1 MGSKVTS
8 RAIAYGLLRALL
20 VIGGITLL
28 VWFLWEI
35 QSVLFYI
42 GFAAVLSLVGRPI
55 VIFLRDYLRLPNT
68 LAVIVTLIILF
79 FNIVGAILLV
89 IPIIAEQG
97 ENISKI
103 DIDEVKYNLEILN
116 DEISDYFG
124 ISKVDILER
133 IQNLDFVK
141 ENLTMDLVPQF
152 VNGFFGTLGSVM
164 IGLFSILFITFFLLK
179 DSRLLL
185 EGVLVFSKKGNEGQF
200 LRAFTKIKQLLSR
213 YFIGLIF
220 QILILFILYSIT
232 LLVIGTENAL
242 IIAFFCA
249 LLNLIPYLGP
259 AIGYVLMSAFVISDN
274 LGAEFTDVILP
285 QLIIVAICYGFI
297 QLIDNFLNQPLIFGK
312 SVKSHPLE
320 IFLIILIAGLLF
332 GIIGLVLAVPTYTA
346 IKVISKEFLSEY
358 KIVKKLTQNL

>member
-1 MGSKVTS
+1 MSQNYAS
-8 RAIAYGLLRALL
+8 RDIAFGLLRALA
-20 VIGGITLL
+20 VISGVIILA
-28 VWFLWEI
+28 WFLWEI

-55 VIFLRDYLRLPNT
+55 VLFFRDKLKVPNT

-79 FNIVGAILLV
+79 SLIVGAILMI
-89 IPIIAEQG
+89 IPVIAEQG

-103 DIDEVKYNLEILN
+103 DIDEVKENLEVLN
-116 DEISDYFG
+116 EQISNYFG
-124 ISKVDILER
+124 INKVNVLER
-133 IQNLDFVK
+133 VQNLEFVR
-141 ENLTMDLVPQF
+141 ENLSMDVVPQF
-152 VNGFFGTLGSVM
+152 VNGFFGTLGSIM
-164 IGLFSILFITFFLLK
+164 IGLFSILFISFFLLK

-220 QILILFILYSIT
+220 QIFILFALYGIL
-232 LLVIGTENAL
+232 LLSLGTENAL

-259 AIGYVLMSAFVISDN
+259 AIGYFLMGAFVISDN
-274 LGAEFTDVILP
+274 LGANFTDIILP
-285 QLIIVAICYGFI
+285 QLIVVTIGYGII
-297 QLIDNFLNQPLIFGK
+297 QLIDNFLNQPLIFGA

-320 IFLIILIAGLLF
+320 IFIIILIAGLLF
-332 GIIGLVLAVPTYTA
+332 GIIGLVLAIPTYTA